1 MSSGIVGWIVV
12 IPIAVGVGWLVWFTW
27 NNNRKLDA
35 RLKQGDSELLS
46 SSSFKV
52 TEVIKAPAGSKV
64 EEIKN
69 QVLPQNTTGYVR
81 QVLPDGRTA
90 LIPVQ
95 ATTNDIKSIHSTTH
109 TSQQPPMM

>member
-1 MSSGIVGWIVV
+1 MSSAIVGWIVV

-35 RLKQGDSELLS
+35 RLKRGDNELLS
-46 SSSFKV
+46 SSSFKI

-64 EEIKN
+64 EEVKN
-69 QVLPQNTTGYVR
+69 QVLPQNATGYIR
-81 QVLPDGRTA
+81 QVLPDGRIA

-95 ATTNDIKSIHSTTH
+95 PAANDIKSVHSTMH